1 MTVLMQKQIEPGQT
15 EKKVLPTGWIEKET
29 GLKTDWTVKVIES
42 IENWIAPGTE
52 RTKKLIGVR
61 IVKPNVRMGE
71 VSTITETVLTRMVK
85 TSIAK
90 TEMGEI
96 IVPPIVIAL
105 LVDVKEYGIRGGFGH
120 LFFHKLVY

>member
-1 MTVLMQKQIEPGQT
+1 MQKQIEPAQM
-15 EKKVLPTGWIEKET
+15 EKKVLPTDWIEKET
-29 GLKTDWTVKVIES
+29 GLKTDWTVKVTKS
-42 IENWIAPGTE
+42 IGNWIAPETE
-52 RTKKLIGVR
+52 RTEKLTDIK

-71 VSTITETVLTRMVK
+71 VSTITETVLTPMVK
-85 TSIAK
+85 NSIVQ

-96 IVPPIVIAL
+96 IVPPIIIAL